1 MAKFKLTKREKSWI
15 LYDVGNSAFTMM
27 VSTLIPIFFN
37 AMAGNAGISSINYLA
52 YWGYDYEVISGLSDK
67 EYHKY
72 LDLAAERNMT
82 SGQIIDMGDYLL
94 ICIGRLNY

>member
-52 YWGYDYEVISGLSDK
+52 YWGYAGSVATLLTAVIGPVFGTIADRKTPKNGCSWF
-67 EYHKY
+67 
-72 LDLAAERNMT
+72 R
-82 SGQIIDMGDYLL
+82 
-94 ICIGRLNY
+94 